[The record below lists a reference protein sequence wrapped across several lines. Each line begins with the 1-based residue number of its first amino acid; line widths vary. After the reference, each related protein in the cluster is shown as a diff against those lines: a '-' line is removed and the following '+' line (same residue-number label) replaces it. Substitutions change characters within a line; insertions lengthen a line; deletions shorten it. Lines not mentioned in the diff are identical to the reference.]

1 MEVYIYI
8 YRHEGLVFIL
18 KEGEDTIQWIL
29 YGTELDSLG
38 LRETTSSTPK
48 YVIHTH
54 ISSSVGVYNS
64 TLLPRHCKCIASS
77 VRGFRLRSKIPRQRY
92 E

>member
-54 ISSSVGVYNS
+54 TLAAVWES
-64 TLLPRHCKCIASS
+64 TILHCFQDTANVLLQ
-77 VRGFRLRSKIPRQRY
+77 V
-92 E
+92 